1 MTLAARHVETMAKE
15 TEAQAVLAVIVRLA
29 GRFPD
34 LDRSDIETVVAEEH
48 AKLSDGPVRDFVPVL
63 VERAAKARLTT

>member
-1 MTLAARHVETMAKE
+1 MAKE
-15 TEAQAVLAVIVRLA
+15 TEAQAVLAVIERLA

-63 VERAAKARLTT
+63 VERAAKARLRT

>member
-1 MTLAARHVETMAKE
+1 MTMAKE
-15 TEAQAVLAVIVRLA
+15 TEAQAVLAVIERLA

-34 LDRSDIETVVAEEH
+34 LDRAAIETVVTEEH
-48 AKLSDGPVRDFVPVL
+48 AKLNDGPVRDFVPVL